1 MALRNHPDVQ
11 AAGLR
16 QESARADSRLIRGS
30 LYPRID
36 LNVEYFPTKTF
47 VMPSNG
53 TFSTRQSDAFHADVS
68 GSYPLWDFGRT
79 HDRHQAAL
87 SKEDEMQKGKR
98 AVENGLIEQV
108 WLRYYTV
115 AYLEGLI
122 ETAEKSVQFYKGQ
135 YDRAKGMREAGLK
148 TAADE
153 SRFKGAW
160 MESEEHLSGAKN
172 EYDKTLLALG
182 LLIGAGEA
190 VAIEKGSFDHRVETL
205 SYTKEIGELRTELS
219 ARNPQ
224 LQKLQASME
233 QARLLA
239 DAASKEPY
247 GSVMLVGSYGVDN
260 SLSYYNSSQVGMRG
274 TIPLYDGGRLSAEAQ
289 KNRIAYTLAQKEY
302 AASEQLLWQELYGAY
317 RDFKHSDETIAA
329 KAGVIDATAIALKLM
344 EGRYAQGL
352 ATYVEVLEAQSVLE
366 GARIAYTEAK
376 FQKIRAWAQIER
388 LLNAN
393 LSGQL
398 STP

>member
-352 ATYVEVLEAQSVLE
+352 ATYVEVLESQSVLE